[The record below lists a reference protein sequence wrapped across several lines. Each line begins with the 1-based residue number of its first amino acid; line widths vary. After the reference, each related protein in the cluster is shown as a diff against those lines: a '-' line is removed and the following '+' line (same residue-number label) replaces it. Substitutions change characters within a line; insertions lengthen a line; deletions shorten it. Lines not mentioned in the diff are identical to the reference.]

1 MDNPKSIL
9 ITGASSG
16 IGEALAL
23 EYAAPGVTLFL
34 SGRDA
39 ERTTSVSEAC
49 RQKGAT
55 VAGKVIDVSNREAMD
70 AWIRECHTEL
80 PLDLVIA
87 NAGIGLGFHKDVD
100 LAKHTADIF
109 DINVNG
115 VFHTAHPALEL
126 MRRQGHGQIAIM
138 ASLAAYHGMPSSPAY
153 STSKACVKAYG
164 EALRGAYWSDG
175 IKVNVICP
183 GFVAS
188 RITRRNK
195 FPMPFF
201 MDADRAARIIQKG
214 LRKNKGRISF
224 PWQVRLMYGGAI
236 RLLPE
241 FVLERFLRALPDKT

>member
-34 SGRDA
+34 SGRDP
-39 ERTTSVSEAC
+39 ERTTAVAEAC
-49 RQKGAT
+49 REKGAE
-55 VAGKVIDVSNREAMD
+55 ADSRVIDVSNKDAM
-70 AWIRECHTEL
+70 AGWIADCHRQR

-100 LAKHTADIF
+100 LEKHTEEIF
-109 DINVNG
+109 ATNVSG
-115 VFHTAHPALEL
+115 VFHTVHPALEL
-126 MRRQGHGQIAIM
+126 MRQQGGGQIAIM

-164 EALRGAYWSDG
+164 EALRGAYWSEG
-175 IKVNVICP
+175 IEVNVICP
-183 GFVAS
+183 GFVES

-201 MDADRAARIIQKG
+201 MSAEKAARIIRKA
-214 LRKNKGRISF
+214 LRKNKARITF
-224 PWQVRLMYGGAI
+224 PWQTRLMFGGAV
-236 RLLPE
+236 RLLPAS
-241 FVLERFLRALPDKT
+241 LMDRFLRTLPDKT

>member
-23 EYAAPGVTLFL
+23 EYAAPGVMLFL
-34 SGRDA
+34 SGRDRG
-39 ERTTSVSEAC
+39 RTDAVADAC
-49 RQKGAT
+49 RTKGAE
-55 VAGKVIDVSNREAMD
+55 VNGKVIDVTDKEAM
-70 AWIRECHTEL
+70 ARWITECHQQR

-87 NAGIGLGFHKDVD
+87 NAGIGLGFNKDVD
-100 LAKHTADIF
+100 LEKHTADIF

-115 VFHTAHPALEL
+115 VFHTVHPALSL
-126 MRRQGHGQIAIM
+126 MRQQGRGQIAIM

-175 IKVNVICP
+175 IEINVICP
-183 GFVAS
+183 GFVES

-201 MDADRAARIIQKG
+201 MQADKAARIIRKG
-214 LRKNKGRISF
+214 LAKNKARITF
-224 PWQVRLMYGGAI
+224 PWQVRLMFGGAV
-236 RLLPE
+236 RLLPAG
-241 FVLERFLRALPDKT
+241 LMDRFLRTLPDKT